1 MKLKDTDNLSS
12 TRPAIPAEIERQVML
27 ETGYSC
33 AVCRARPP
41 LDIEHIEEWAK
52 VKEHKFENLIAL
64 CPTCHRLKQQ
74 SSDPRHINRSSLKK
88 IKANLMMLNGRYSDI
103 ERRFIE
109 IARSNPS
116 KTPEI
121 MIHNTMY
128 LMVKHLI
135 DDKIVDAVRVSGG
148 FRSTDGKGNTIT
160 NDELKLTLSS
170 VGKNFVDSLNK
181 TS

>member
-1 MKLKDTDNLSS
+1 MATG
-12 TRPAIPAEIERQVML
+12 RPSIPADLERQVML
-27 ETGYSC
+27 ESGYSC

-52 VKEHKFENLIAL
+52 VQEHKFENLIAL

-109 IARSNPS
+109 IARNHVKAQPS
-116 KTPEI
+116 SRPTI
-121 MIHNTMY
+121 MLHHTMY
-128 LMVKHLI
+128 LTVKHLI
-135 DDKIVDAVRVSGG
+135 DDKIVEYHIVKGG
-148 FRSTDGKGNTIT
+148 FMSTDGNGNTIT
-160 NDELKLTLSS
+160 NDELKLTLSKE
-170 VGKNFVDSLNK
+170 GREFIDNLNMVD
-181 TS
+181 